1 MLNVKWSWVLFMDKG
16 NCSKC
21 GQKIQKTTSD
31 KCMYCGA
38 PLKPDQVFT
47 QKEKEEIDLG
57 KKLLKKEL
65 HEKEM
70 DRIKQGRKSSS
81 ASEYPDITFGGGGF

>member
-1 MLNVKWSWVLFMDKG
+1 MDKG

-31 KCMYCGA
+31 KCMYCGT
-38 PLKPDQVFT
+38 PLKPDQIFT
-47 QKEKEEIDLG
+47 QEEKEEIHLG

-65 HEKEM
+65 HEKEI

-81 ASEYPDITFGGGGF
+81 ASVYPDITFGDGGF